1 MIRDYITFQG
11 KWIKSTNVMM
21 VVSELESFVYQC
33 FIDIKVLLLNAPFRK
48 VPLVLSKDHKVMFG
62 VPLVQAVAS
71 RHHVKV
77 VDQSAPA
84 KGRPRRE
91 LLAEERLHFVQRC
104 QPGELMGLRSLP

>member
-1 MIRDYITFQG
+1 MLQS
-11 KWIKSTNVMM
+11 KEWIKSTNVMM

-33 FIDIKVLLLNAPFRK
+33 FIDIKVLLLNASFRK

-91 LLAEERLHFVQRC
+91 LLAEERLNFVQRC
-104 QPGELMGLRSLP
+104 QPGEFMGLRSLA